1 MGLLIPEDLPLGKLP
16 KSERRVVR
24 ILQSSLGDSW
34 LMIPEVVVN
43 DPQKKRT
50 FEIDLVLVNEKHGVV
65 ALEVKGGEF
74 TIRNGVWYQ
83 GGEIVE
89 PSPPRQA
96 EDAAYALRRW
106 LRGKSERLADN
117 HVQYALAFPDM
128 TEIDG
133 GLPPGVSQDHLFLSG
148 DLADPE
154 DRLFDLLSA
163 DYRNRPLEGGLVE
176 EVVGLLRPDVE
187 FRWDPQAL
195 NRHARVALHRI
206 TADQTRA
213 LETLDH
219 NRRVVVAGPAGSGKT
234 RLALAW
240 VERAVQRGEQ
250 VLLTCFNEPMAETLG
265 EMAPEHGRLM
275 VGPVQNTMLALEGA
289 PELPIPAEA
298 DEGWWATKPFEN
310 VDDNLDD
317 VVPRFDTIVVD
328 EAQDFADAWIETLE
342 RLFREDGPKRLLRVA
357 DSGQLVFD
365 RGFVLP
371 GAGPDLVRADLTV
384 NCRNTREIAGLLRGF
399 GGAKAAPGVPEGE
412 PIGFRACN
420 SEEAVV
426 ESVGLVLE
434 DLVAEQQVD
443 RANILV
449 ATGRRSLRDRIRREA
464 PRGFACVPW
473 EGRYEGDIVCET
485 VYRVKG
491 LERDVVILATVYDDL
506 SDHLLYVAMSRAISR
521 LVVIG
526 PQMLLERLAAKA
538 RLRTRVEVDIG

>member
-1 MGLLIPEDLPLGKLP
+1 MGRLIPEDLSLDRLP
-16 KSERRVVR
+16 KKERRVVR
-24 ILQSSLGDSW
+24 RLQSSLRDSW
-34 LMIPEVVVN
+34 LMIPAVVVAE
-43 DPQKKRT
+43 KKGRT
-50 FEIDLVLVNEKHGVV
+50 YEIDLVLLNEQLGIV
-65 ALEVKGGEF
+65 ALETKGGPF
-74 TIRNGVWYQ
+74 TIRHGEWYQ

-106 LRGKSERLADN
+106 LRGKSERLADI

-265 EMAPEHGRLM
+265 EMAPEHGRLT
-275 VGPVQNTMLALEGA
+275 VGPVLPTMLKPEGA
-289 PELPIPAEA
+289 SELPKEDGAGEA
-298 DEGWWATKPFEN
+298 WWLSKPFEHVEAHLEDITWN
-310 VDDNLDD
+310 
-317 VVPRFDTIVVD
+317 FDTIVID
-328 EAQDFADAWIETLE
+328 EMQDFAPDWIVTLE
-342 RLFREDGPKRLLRVA
+342 KLFRPDGPKRLLQVA

-371 GAGPDLVRADLTV
+371 DAGPDLVRADLTV
-384 NCRNTREIAGLLRGF
+384 NCRNTHAIAELLRGF

-412 PIGFRACN
+412 SVEYLSCN
-420 SEEAVV
+420 SDEAAVEVV
-426 ESVGLVLE
+426 GRLLE
-434 DLVAEQQVD
+434 DLVVGQHVD
-443 RANILV
+443 PANILV
-449 ATGRRSLRDRIRREA
+449 VTGHTALRDHIRREA
-464 PRGFACVPW
+464 PGGFACVAW
-473 EGRYEGDIVCET
+473 EGRHGGDIVCET
-485 VYRVKG
+485 VYRIKG
-491 LERDVVILATVYDDL
+491 LERDAVVLVTVRDDL
-506 SDHLLYVAMSRAISR
+506 SDHLLYVGMSRAISTLR
-521 LVVIG
+521 VVA
-526 PQMLLERLAAKA
+526 PEPLLDRIRAKA
-538 RLRTRVEVDIG
+538 RLRTRANVADG

>member
-24 ILQSSLGDSW
+24 RLQSSLRDSW

-176 EVVGLLRPDVE
+176 EVVGLSHL
-187 FRWDPQAL
+187 
-195 NRHARVALHRI
+195 
-206 TADQTRA
+206 
-213 LETLDH
+213 
-219 NRRVVVAGPAGSGKT
+219 SCT
-234 RLALAW
+234 RL
-240 VERAVQRGEQ
+240 
-250 VLLTCFNEPMAETLG
+250 P
-265 EMAPEHGRLM
+265 
-275 VGPVQNTMLALEGA
+275 
-289 PELPIPAEA
+289 
-298 DEGWWATKPFEN
+298 
-310 VDDNLDD
+310 
-317 VVPRFDTIVVD
+317 
-328 EAQDFADAWIETLE
+328 
-342 RLFREDGPKRLLRVA
+342 
-357 DSGQLVFD
+357 
-365 RGFVLP
+365 
-371 GAGPDLVRADLTV
+371 
-384 NCRNTREIAGLLRGF
+384 
-399 GGAKAAPGVPEGE
+399 
-412 PIGFRACN
+412 
-420 SEEAVV
+420 
-426 ESVGLVLE
+426 
-434 DLVAEQQVD
+434 
-443 RANILV
+443 
-449 ATGRRSLRDRIRREA
+449 
-464 PRGFACVPW
+464 
-473 EGRYEGDIVCET
+473 
-485 VYRVKG
+485 
-491 LERDVVILATVYDDL
+491 
-506 SDHLLYVAMSRAISR
+506 
-521 LVVIG
+521 
-526 PQMLLERLAAKA
+526 
-538 RLRTRVEVDIG
+538 